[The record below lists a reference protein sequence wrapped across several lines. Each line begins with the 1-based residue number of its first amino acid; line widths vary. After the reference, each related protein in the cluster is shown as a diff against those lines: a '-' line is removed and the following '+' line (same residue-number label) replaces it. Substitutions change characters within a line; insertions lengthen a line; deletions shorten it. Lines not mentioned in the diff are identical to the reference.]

1 MTRKVTK
8 TRLATGH
15 LEYLATL
22 HDARSRAL
30 DVVLDGFE
38 PEHLPLALLQR
49 IRSGGPMP
57 LVGTEKI
64 AVSIDPSTYNRITL
78 LANVSGLDA
87 SEVMRLATE
96 WHQHQHSTC

>member
-1 MTRKVTK
+1 MTRTVTK

-30 DVVLDGFE
+30 DIVMAGFE
-38 PEHLPLALLQR
+38 PEHLPLALFHR

-78 LANVSGLDA
+78 LASVSGLEA